1 MQSIGWQEAEKE
13 KILFLS
19 LCSEK
24 DAKKILNMEEM
35 TCKDFERIHYLVT
48 KVGLEKLSYEMHK
61 RFELQEAELIENIVQ
76 GEPDGY
82 PEEKAALY
90 EEWLEEFCENIRNEN
105 LKLYYKE
112 KFDKIR

>member
-35 TCKDFERIHYLVT
+35 TSGGKSSPV
-48 KVGLEKLSYEMHK
+48 
-61 RFELQEAELIENIVQ
+61 
-76 GEPDGY
+76 
-82 PEEKAALY
+82 
-90 EEWLEEFCENIRNEN
+90 
-105 LKLYYKE
+105 
-112 KFDKIR
+112 